1 MLQGAHGVAAWP
13 APAQLRSAPRLAHQ
27 HVAPASRCSQ
37 RFGRRARLGQGC
49 APRLVAAAAAKGE
62 PEPAP
67 LHSAAEGE
75 AEPQK
80 RRQRAPNVGEYGET
94 TADGKPEPDER
105 TVEDLVRRGW
115 FESEEDAVAL
125 LTRRKS
131 EHHRFSYETAKPVA
145 DWLEATLGRVP
156 LKGGVLPA
164 AKVVQRFP
172 DLLRQDAATLQRKWD
187 ALTLPTEQGGVGVA
201 FSEEQAREAVLK
213 HPRVLSFATDTLK
226 RGWLMLTAT
235 KGALGLSPDEARDCI
250 LRSPQVLSYD
260 HDDVVRRVEL
270 LRNLGYA
277 EALNMVL
284 EEPRMLSF
292 KEETVRE
299 HVAWWKQSGL
309 DHVKILRRNQM
320 RLGSPTVAVLQARLD
335 FLSRVAGMSTA
346 ELSKAGVLFGFR
358 LNERLRARYFYA
370 LQEKKLDFTSLSTM
384 LAETDATFL
393 AMLQGL
399 SRTKARENPACDQ
412 EVERYQELVASA
424 KFVAWRERQEARI
437 LRARAGTDDA
447 HDGQLLP

>member
-1 MLQGAHGVAAWP
+1 
-13 APAQLRSAPRLAHQ
+13 
-27 HVAPASRCSQ
+27 
-37 RFGRRARLGQGC
+37 
-49 APRLVAAAAAKGE
+49 
-62 PEPAP
+62 
-67 LHSAAEGE
+67 
-75 AEPQK
+75 
-80 RRQRAPNVGEYGET
+80 
-94 TADGKPEPDER
+94 
-105 TVEDLVRRGW
+105 
-115 FESEEDAVAL
+115 
-125 LTRRKS
+125 
-131 EHHRFSYETAKPVA
+131 VA

-399 SRTKARENPACDQ
+399 SRTKARENPASDQ

-437 LRARAGTDDA
+437 LRARAGTDGRRTRWSA
-447 HDGQLLP
+447 AAVKRTHHACAA